1 MREARPAGRWT
12 HGWNE
17 GTSEWRGP
25 RGFVSSVGG
34 ESSREVL
41 LFNKLSAQH
50 HGGRQLHKYPCVFPF
65 VWAAA
70 LCVFLQIWFFRL
82 SFFHCNCLLHP
93 LSHVLCLLVCCRFSQ
108 SVYFTVLFLPRLSD
122 IFFPHC
128 FAGFSPCT
136 TVVVC
141 LGAVHFWITAAA
153 AAFWL
158 RPVPSA
164 LAAVFN
170 KRLFWFMHSD
180 FTLLYVH

>member
-34 ESSREVL
+34 ESSREVF

-108 SVYFTVLFLPRLSD
+108 SVYFTVLFLPRLSEK
-122 IFFPHC
+122 FFPSLFCRFLSLHNSGSLFRWSACLDHC
-128 FAGFSPCT
+128 CCCVWTQTSSFCSC
-136 TVVVC
+136 C
-141 LGAVHFWITAAA
+141 CI
-153 AAFWL
+153 
-158 RPVPSA
+158 
-164 LAAVFN
+164 
-170 KRLFWFMHSD
+170 
-180 FTLLYVH
+180 